1 MDERTD
7 GLHTVF
13 YRLVSLYVIRYLRSP
28 AHSNWKSLVSLR
40 LSALLR
46 GVILDPNGP
55 NELVVFK
62 ILVYKYNLHNC
73 PYQRGEVW
81 ALLQTPLNP
90 GCFHDRLAP
99 ASPRR
104 AVATVLMDDV
114 AHIMSQQ
121 TLVVC

>member
-13 YRLVSLYVIRYLRSP
+13 YRLESLYVIRYLQSP
-28 AHSNWKSLVSLR
+28 AHSNWKSLVSLC

-46 GVILDPNGP
+46 GVILDPDGQ
-55 NELVVFK
+55 NELLMFK
-62 ILVYKYNLHNC
+62 IVVYKYSLHNC

-99 ASPRR
+99 ASPQR
-104 AVATVLMDDV
+104 AVATVLVDDV
-114 AHIMSQQ
+114 ARIMSQQ